1 MATIDVSRIRDGR
14 VHVRDGGWGGGGLII
29 ANVQEANMDNSE
41 MPFYKAWCVECT
53 YLNRIDEVIRMS
65 THNIHF
71 HDIMRKFS

>member
-1 MATIDVSRIRDGR
+1 M
-14 VHVRDGGWGGGGLII
+14 GGLII